1 MANMPMPNGLTL
13 FVMAGSKAAEL
24 AGNIVTSVQDHV
36 SEESQY
42 AISCFA
48 LVDDSFQ
55 EEKAVVDH
63 VFYRYDPHTLEQQA
77 AKIAIQ
83 KILGMNATLDQKG
96 ITYISLN
103 QVNCVFVADANG
115 AMSFEQLTAI
125 ARAIQRETSQLSI
138 SCEAFLCLLTDYKM
152 PGNQHAWLMEDGR
165 IRADMDLFQKTL
177 LLSTKDIHG
186 SLGAR
191 VEQSMRD
198 AVAPA
203 LLLMLNGYEL
213 NDPTKLYTAAYNKT
227 GGTSNDILELKRHI
241 AAEALDGFF
250 ANPNE
255 FAAAD
260 VWKFLSTADI
270 DLTVGHSAAERAN
283 AAAERCVPSLECI
296 AATADLEDKEF
307 DPVAHVMAFD
317 ELNRGSMC
325 ELGDL
330 PERWADEILER
341 VKESLYLDALLA
353 QLDDNGEIYKGI
365 LTSWRELFRQKKEL
379 LDPVKVMPRLSS
391 MDKKKGLFAQWRDHN
406 LQALSV
412 TVSSYQLLC
421 KERFAFRILSC
432 LQQKIPMIRE
442 ELQKLIDMRKNT
454 LSQYKQPENKVA
466 VLLDENMCGRAA
478 EQLKAH
484 YAKTSVLMLNAFLK
498 YGGQLYQPEGARH
511 WRDLFREFVSTSK
524 ITSSFADA
532 FLEGKDRHGLQ
543 VSVQQLTQ
551 SVYPLIPDYPDR
563 LGALPIPSK
572 HYLLNEAVAD
582 CMNNGMDYVVYG
594 VPGDVMEHV
603 ALYRLGCDYSVL
615 EQFKLFAPSMEIGNL
630 GPASALQQRRAHVIA
645 AQAVEDGELQNPWG
659 LRVKTVENGVQV
671 SWNFTDTKAVF
682 DILANGEI
690 VEPHYDFKTFTND
703 GMVYVIPKE
712 YMSGTS
718 MRIGLRSGEETHEV
732 TLHLERS
739 SDYVQVRSSKMKA
752 KNGDLELFR
761 CTAEYPERADNKCLV
776 IREGT
781 QRFRVRL
788 PLNDACSIGPLWLA
802 EGVGDIE
809 LEVID

>member
-63 VFYRYDPHTLEQQA
+63 VFYRYDSHTLEQQA

-83 KILGMNATLDQKG
+83 KILEMNATLDQKG
-96 ITYISLN
+96 ITHISLN

-115 AMSFEQLTAI
+115 AMSFDQLTSI
-125 ARAIQRETSQLSI
+125 ARAIQRETSHLSI
-138 SCEAFLCLLTDYKM
+138 NCEAFLCLLTDYKM
-152 PGNQHAWLMEDGR
+152 PGNQHAWLMENGK
-165 IRADMDLFQKTL
+165 IRSDMSLFQKML

-198 AVAPA
+198 TVAPA

-213 NDPTKLYTAAYNKT
+213 NDPTRLYTAAYNKT

-241 AAEALDGFF
+241 AAEVLDGFF

-255 FAAAD
+255 AGD
-260 VWKFLSTADI
+260 VWKFLSTADM
-270 DLTVGHSAAERAN
+270 DLTMGHSAAERAN
-283 AAAERCVPSLECI
+283 AAAERCVPTLECI

-307 DPVAHVMAFD
+307 DPVSHVMAFD
-317 ELNRGSMC
+317 ALNRDAMC

-330 PERWADEILER
+330 PDRWADEMLER
-341 VKESLYLDALLA
+341 AKESLYLDALLA

-379 LDPVKVMPRLSS
+379 LDPAKVAPRLSS

-421 KERFAFRILSC
+421 KERFALRILSC
-432 LQQKIPMIRE
+432 LQQKIPLIRE
-442 ELQKLIDMRKNT
+442 ELQSLIDMRKNT
-454 LSQYKQPENKVA
+454 LAQYKQPENKVA
-466 VLLDENMCGRAA
+466 VLMDENMCGRAA
-478 EQLKAH
+478 AQLKAH
-484 YAKTSVLMLNAFLK
+484 YAKTSVLTLNTFLN
-498 YGGQLYQPEGARH
+498 YGELLYQPEGTRH
-511 WRDLFREFVSTSK
+511 WRSLFREFVATSK

-532 FLEGKDRHGLQ
+532 FLQGKDQYGLQ
-543 VSVQQLTQ
+543 TSVQQLAQ
-551 SVYPLIPDYPDR
+551 NVYPLIPDYPDA
-563 LGALPIPSK
+563 LGALPTPSN

-582 CMNNGMDYVVYG
+582 YMSNGVDYAVYG

-603 ALYRLGCDYSVL
+603 ALYRLGRDYSVL
-615 EQFKLFAPSMEIGNL
+615 EQFKLFAPGMEIGNF
-630 GPASALQQRRAHVIA
+630 GPASALQQRRSRVV
-645 AQAVEDGELQNPWG
+645 AQAAAEIGEQRNPWG
-659 LRVKTVENGVQV
+659 LRVKAVENGVQV
-671 SWNFTDTKAVF
+671 SWNFVDTKAVF

-712 YMSGTS
+712 YMHGTS
-718 MRIGLRSGEETHEV
+718 MRIGLCSGEETCEV
-732 TLHLERS
+732 TLNLERS
-739 SDYVQVRSSKMKA
+739 RDYAEVKSSKTKA
-752 KNGDLELFR
+752 KNGDLDLFR
-761 CTAEYPERADNKCLV
+761 CTAEYPEGADNKCLV

-781 QRFRVRL
+781 QVFRVRL
-788 PLNDACSIGPLWLA
+788 PLNGSYSIGPLWLA
-802 EGVGDIE
+802 ESVGDIE
-809 LEVID
+809 LEDID